1 MPRYLGTTNTAL
13 LSAGGGFTAGNQS
26 ADSLYAFMSSIGGI
40 QGNAKAAY
48 SVNDVYDN
56 ILNSV
61 WSAAY
66 FDPVFTTVATP
77 TAGGTM
83 TVNGQS
89 VASYDFVAKNGNQT
103 ISSYNNA
110 NWFTGTNDTRSAL
123 VYVNGN
129 LTINAGQTLIP
140 SQRKLFTAIYVNG
153 NLTINGAIS
162 MSNVGS
168 NHNGTGNSSGA
179 VTAVTIRL
187 HTGTFSGVANP
198 QIPAAGGA
206 GAPRPPSNTAGSAG
220 TTGTAG
226 GTGGGGAG
234 GNTDGGGAGA
244 SGSGGGGTSF
254 VGGAG
259 GGGARGGGG
268 QNATERGGAGGNGGT
283 DGLGGGGGGGGQPG
297 GGGAQ
302 SGPFPSVGGSSA
314 IGGVIVIYCTGTFSG
329 SGTVSANASGV
340 GGVGWNGSGGSC
352 GGGSV
357 TVFYGA
363 DSSSITP
370 TATGGAGTA
379 SNAGAPGGA
388 GGAGTARKLAF

>member
-123 VYVNGN
+123 IYVNGN

-179 VTAVTIRL
+179 VREAVAVKMRPKE
-187 HTGTFSGVANP
+187 VAL
-198 QIPAAGGA
+198 A
-206 GAPRPPSNTAGSAG
+206 
-220 TTGTAG
+220 
-226 GTGGGGAG
+226 
-234 GNTDGGGAGA
+234 
-244 SGSGGGGTSF
+244 
-254 VGGAG
+254 VM
-259 GGGARGGGG
+259 GG
-268 QNATERGGAGGNGGT
+268 QTAWAVVVVAAVSPEVVGRNQAHSRLLAVV
-283 DGLGGGGGGGGQPG
+283 L
-297 GGGAQ
+297 Q
-302 SGPFPSVGGSSA
+302 SVA
-314 IGGVIVIYCTGTFSG
+314 
-329 SGTVSANASGV
+329 
-340 GGVGWNGSGGSC
+340 
-352 GGGSV
+352 
-357 TVFYGA
+357 
-363 DSSSITP
+363 
-370 TATGGAGTA
+370 
-379 SNAGAPGGA
+379 
-388 GGAGTARKLAF
+388 